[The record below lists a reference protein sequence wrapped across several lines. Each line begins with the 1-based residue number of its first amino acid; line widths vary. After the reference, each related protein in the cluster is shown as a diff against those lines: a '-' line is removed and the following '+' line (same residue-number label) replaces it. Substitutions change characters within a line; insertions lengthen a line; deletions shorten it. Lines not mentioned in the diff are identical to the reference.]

1 MFVWEYLSRVPKYY
15 NNHAT
20 SKVTLNTL
28 IDTNFEFLDYAYM
41 PLSCCHVLSYWVIRD
56 LY

>member
-1 MFVWEYLSRVPKYY
+1 MFVWEYLSRFPKYY

-28 IDTNFEFLDYAYM
+28 LDTNFEFLDYAYM
-41 PLSCCHVLSYWVIRD
+41 PETTELLPCAKLLGD
-56 LY
+56 